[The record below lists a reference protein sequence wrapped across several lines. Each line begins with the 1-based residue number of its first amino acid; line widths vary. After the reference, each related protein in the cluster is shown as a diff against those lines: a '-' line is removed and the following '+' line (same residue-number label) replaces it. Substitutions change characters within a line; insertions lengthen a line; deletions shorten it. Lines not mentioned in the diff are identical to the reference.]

1 MKRIFNLKL
10 GAAVF
15 LLLAVAACDSS
26 IEHDGITKTKT
37 AEEQDAYRDAK
48 QNADFV
54 VKAIASNYADIR
66 LAQLARDKSVDA
78 GTKEVATIIESDH
91 AELAELLL
99 SYAIRK
105 GISTPLE
112 ETDDD
117 KMEIS
122 SLARENS
129 AEEFDKKWCSALEER
144 QSDSIIKF
152 ERCLDNTEDVE
163 LKKLIT
169 YALPALRTHLVM
181 LNQNQASL

>member
-1 MKRIFNLKL
+1 MRRILNLKS
-10 GAAVF
+10 GAAF
-15 LLLAVAACDSS
+15 WLLLALAVACDSS
-26 IEHDGITKTKT
+26 IEHDDITKTVD
-37 AEEQDAYRDAK
+37 EQEGYRDAK

-54 VKAIASNYADIR
+54 VKAIASNYAEIR
-66 LAQLARDKSVDA
+66 LAQLARDKSADT
-78 GTKEVATIIESDH
+78 GTKEVATIIENDH

-122 SLARENS
+122 SLAREES

-163 LKKLIT
+163 LKKLVT